1 MFFSYRDITFTQ
13 CTMYLIWYATSRT
26 LGWRRSGSC
35 LTQTQRRIKV
45 RTGCKKCPNSTP
57 HATELSLPKSPC
69 DHSDHNGRSPSEQS
83 LEKGLSCS
91 CYSALVGHG
100 GGGGVGYFYPL
111 LAESPSVGGA
121 PFPWAGS
128 QQWAVLGEAGWDKCG
143 CEEPPAPSW
152 PSPPPPLL
160 TG

>member
-1 MFFSYRDITFTQ
+1 MYHVSATMCHLQNSGLKKERILSY
-13 CTMYLIWYATSRT
+13 S
-26 LGWRRSGSC
+26 
-35 LTQTQRRIKV
+35 TQRQIKV
-45 RTGCKKCPNSTP
+45 RTGCKKCPNSTH

-69 DHSDHNGRSPSEQS
+69 DHSDHNGSSSSEQS
-83 LEKGLSCS
+83 LEKGFSCS

-143 CEEPPAPSW
+143 CEEPPPPS
-152 PSPPPPLL
+152 
-160 TG
+160 